1 MKRTSFLMR
10 CFGLLVSGIFM
21 VALIIGCSSLCSS
34 VSSAPAAL
42 KGVFMD
48 GPVGGISYATATLK
62 GVTGAD
68 GIFEY
73 NPGETVAFSVGGL
86 ALGSASGK
94 PVVTPLDLFPD
105 AKDASDQRV
114 VNICVLLQTLDQ
126 DGNAENSILI
136 AEKSAAFVSQY
147 GKDINFNKP
156 VRAFSFDAGL
166 RSVMAELNN
175 VDAFGATPRAVKP
188 PGLAQKHLEATLA
201 GLKKKETP
209 AQK

>member
-1 MKRTSFLMR
+1 MKKSSVVMGRLVLS
-10 CFGLLVSGIFM
+10 VSGIFL
-21 VALIIGCSSLCSS
+21 VALMIGCSSMGSS
-34 VSSAPAAL
+34 VSSTPVAL

-48 GPVGGISYATATLK
+48 GPVGGISYATPTLK

-68 GIFEY
+68 GMFKY
-73 NPGETVAFSVGGL
+73 NPGETVAFSVGSL

-126 DGNAENSILI
+126 DGNAENGILI
-136 AEKSAAFVSQY
+136 AEKSASFVSQY

-175 VDAFGATPRAVKP
+175 VDAFGAIPRAVKP
-188 PGLAQKHLEATLA
+188 PVVAQKHLEATLA
-201 GLKKKETP
+201 DLKKKETP